1 MKNLD
6 FGTIPICATKG
17 GGGGGGYRHGYEK
30 FKDFLGL

>member
-17 GGGGGGYRHGYEK
+17 GGGGGTDMAMRNSRT
-30 FKDFLGL
+30 F